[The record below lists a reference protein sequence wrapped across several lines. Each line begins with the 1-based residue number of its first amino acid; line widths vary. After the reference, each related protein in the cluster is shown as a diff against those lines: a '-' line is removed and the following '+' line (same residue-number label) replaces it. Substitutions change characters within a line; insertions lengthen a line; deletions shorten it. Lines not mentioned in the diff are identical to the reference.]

1 MLEAYACKDNFWSRL
16 RAEKGIKIKEV
27 AEYLHLSG
35 GTVGAYFT
43 GELMPSEDKIN
54 VLCDLFDVDS
64 VLGAREF
71 KKAHDKWVSESH
83 KAKMIVGGKVEQKE
97 PTKETVEEPTENVC
111 TINGYAVC
119 ELLYGLLPYAD
130 YTIVYEG
137 FMLGDFDGKDI
148 EDVFKFLYGK
158 VSYDIYCEVIKL
170 VKEV

>member
-35 GTVGAYFT
+35 GGVGAYFT
-43 GELMPSEDKIN
+43 GESMPDEDKIN
-54 VLCDLFDVDS
+54 ALCDLFDVDP

-71 KKAHDKWVSESH
+71 KKAHDKWVSEHH
-83 KAKMIVGGKVEQKE
+83 KAKMIAGSKVERKE
-97 PTKETVEEPTENVC
+97 PTEETVEEPTEKVC
-111 TINGYAVC
+111 TLDGYAVC
-119 ELLYGLLPYAD
+119 KLLYGKLPYAD

-137 FMLGDFDGKDI
+137 FMLGDFQGRDI

-158 VSYDIYCEVIKL
+158 VDYAIYCEVIKMI
-170 VKEV
+170 KEV